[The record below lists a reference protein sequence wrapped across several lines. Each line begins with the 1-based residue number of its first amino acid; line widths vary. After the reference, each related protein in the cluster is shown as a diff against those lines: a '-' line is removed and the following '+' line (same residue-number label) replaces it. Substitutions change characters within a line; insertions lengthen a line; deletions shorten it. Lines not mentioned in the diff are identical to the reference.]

1 MAIYHVLDLGKH
13 ISALNGSATTIA
25 EPLLLFYAFCGKEYV
40 LSNSKGG
47 WSMDDLDRKIISAI
61 EFREKE
67 LKQLSGS
74 IKDDARAMQ
83 MSRDILEVAGA
94 DYQIRQSMAEKQ
106 ELVDLLRRQ
115 IKVLRATI
123 PWYRRIWIGLVWI
136 LHLF

>member
-1 MAIYHVLDLGKH
+1 
-13 ISALNGSATTIA
+13 
-25 EPLLLFYAFCGKEYV
+25 
-40 LSNSKGG
+40 
-47 WSMDDLDRKIISAI
+47 MDDLDRKIISAI